1 MSLGKVKDIQSAI
14 GSLSQGELEELYL
27 WLDRNCPLSI
37 DSRISSDLMGGL
49 LDKAIHGALDEE
61 MSGQVHPL

>member
-1 MSLGKVKDIQSAI
+1 MNLENVKDIQCAI

-27 WLDRNCPLSI
+27 WLDRNCSQPI

-49 LDKAIHGALDEE
+49 LDNAIHGALDEE
-61 MSGQVHPL
+61 MSGKEHLL